1 MKKMNEEIIELNEEK
16 LLRLKLLSERL
27 DNSIKIPGTNQKIG
41 IDPIIGL
48 IPILG
53 DFIGVIF
60 STYIMYSGIKM
71 GVSSKIVKKMAT
83 NLAIEFIIGSIP
95 IIGDIFDALWKA
107 NKKNVEL
114 IEEATIENQENYRL
128 NYLIIASLIVL
139 ILGLILVILGSLS

>member
-1 MKKMNEEIIELNEEK
+1 
-16 LLRLKLLSERL
+16 
-27 DNSIKIPGTNQKIG
+27 
-41 IDPIIGL
+41 
-48 IPILG
+48 
-53 DFIGVIF
+53 
-60 STYIMYSGIKM
+60 
-71 GVSSKIVKKMAT
+71 MAT

-139 ILGLILVILGSLS
+139 ILSLILVILGSLS

>member
-1 MKKMNEEIIELNEEK
+1 MNEEIIELNEEK
-16 LLRLKLLSERL
+16 LLRLKLLSKRL
-27 DNSIKIPGTNQKIG
+27 DDSIKIPGTNQKFG
-41 IDPIIGL
+41 IDAIVGI

-60 STYIMYSGIKM
+60 SAYIMYSGIKM
-71 GVSSKIVKKMAT
+71 GVSSKIVKKMAA
-83 NLAIEFIIGSIP
+83 NIAIEFIIGSIP

-128 NYLIIASLIVL
+128 NYLIMASLIVL

>member
-1 MKKMNEEIIELNEEK
+1 MNEEIIELNEEK

-41 IDPIIGL
+41 IDAIIGI

-53 DFIGVIF
+53 DFIGAIF
-60 STYIMYSGIKM
+60 STYILYSGIKM

-83 NLAIEFIIGSIP
+83 NIAIEFIIGSIP

-107 NKKNVEL
+107 NKRNVEL
-114 IEEATIENQENYRL
+114 IEEATLENQENYRL
-128 NYLIIASLIVL
+128 NYLIMTSLIII
-139 ILGLILVILGSLS
+139 ILGLILVFLGSLS

>member
-1 MKKMNEEIIELNEEK
+1 MNEEIIELNEEK

-27 DNSIKIPGTNQKIG
+27 DDSIKIPGTNQKIG
-41 IDPIIGL
+41 IDAIVGI

-83 NLAIEFIIGSIP
+83 NIAIEFVIGSIP

-107 NKKNVEL
+107 NKRNVEL
-114 IEEATIENQENYRL
+114 IEETTIENQEDYRL
-128 NYLIIASLIVL
+128 NYLIMASLIVL

>member
-1 MKKMNEEIIELNEEK
+1 MNEEIIELNEEK

-27 DNSIKIPGTNQKIG
+27 DDSIKIPGTNQKIG
-41 IDPIIGL
+41 IDAIVGI

-71 GVSSKIVKKMAT
+71 GVSSKIVKKMAA
-83 NLAIEFIIGSIP
+83 NIAIEFVIGSIP

-107 NKKNVEL
+107 NKRNVEL

-128 NYLIIASLIVL
+128 NYLIMASLIVL

>member
-1 MKKMNEEIIELNEEK
+1 MNEETIEQNEEK

-83 NLAIEFIIGSIP
+83 NLAIEFIMGSIP

>member
-1 MKKMNEEIIELNEEK
+1 MNEETIELNEEK

-41 IDPIIGL
+41 IDAIIGL

-83 NLAIEFIIGSIP
+83 NLAIEFIMGSIP

-114 IEEATIENQENYRL
+114 IEEATIENQENYSL

>member
-1 MKKMNEEIIELNEEK
+1 MNEEIIERNEEK

-27 DNSIKIPGTNQKIG
+27 DELTKIPGTNQKVG
-41 IDPIIGL
+41 IDAIIGL

-53 DFIGVIF
+53 DFIGAVF

-71 GVSSKIVKKMAT
+71 GVSSKVVTKMAA
-83 NLAIEFIIGSIP
+83 NIGIEFIIESFP
-95 IIGDIFDALWKA
+95 IIGDIFDILWKA
-107 NKKNVEL
+107 NKRNVEL

-139 ILGLILVILGSLS
+139 ILSLILVILGSLS

>member
-1 MKKMNEEIIELNEEK
+1 MDEEIIELNEEK

-27 DNSIKIPGTNQKIG
+27 DDSIKIPGTNQKIG
-41 IDPIIGL
+41 MDAIVGI

-83 NLAIEFIIGSIP
+83 NIAIEFIIGSLP

-107 NKKNVEL
+107 NKRNVEL
-114 IEEATIENQENYRL
+114 IEEATLENQENYKL
-128 NYLIIASLIVL
+128 NYLIMASLIILILVL
-139 ILGLILVILGSLS
+139 ILVFLGSLS

>member
-1 MKKMNEEIIELNEEK
+1 MNEETIELNEEK

-41 IDPIIGL
+41 IDAIIGL

-114 IEEATIENQENYRL
+114 IEEATNENQENYRL
-128 NYLIIASLIVL
+128 NYLIMASLIIL
-139 ILGLILVILGSLS
+139 ILGLILVILGSLA

>member
-1 MKKMNEEIIELNEEK
+1 MNEETIELNEEK

-139 ILGLILVILGSLS
+139 ILSLILVILGSLS

>member
-1 MKKMNEEIIELNEEK
+1 MNEEIIELNEEK
-16 LLRLKLLSERL
+16 LLRLKLLSKRL
-27 DNSIKIPGTNQKIG
+27 DDSIKIPGTNQKFG
-41 IDPIIGL
+41 IDAIVGI

-60 STYIMYSGIKM
+60 SVYIMYSGIKM
-71 GVSSKIVKKMAT
+71 GVSSKIVKKMAA
-83 NLAIEFIIGSIP
+83 NIAIEFIIGSMP

-107 NKKNVEL
+107 NKRNVEL

-128 NYLIIASLIVL
+128 NYLIMASLIVL

>member
-1 MKKMNEEIIELNEEK
+1 MNEEIIELNEEK

-139 ILGLILVILGSLS
+139 ILSLILVILGSLS

>member
-1 MKKMNEEIIELNEEK
+1 MDEEIIELNEEK

-41 IDPIIGL
+41 IDAIVGI

-53 DFIGVIF
+53 DFIGAIF
-60 STYIMYSGIKM
+60 STYILYSGIKM

-83 NLAIEFIIGSIP
+83 NIAIEFIIGSIP

-107 NKKNVEL
+107 NKRNVEL
-114 IEEATIENQENYRL
+114 IEEATVENQENYRQ
-128 NYLIIASLIVL
+128 NYLIMASLIII
-139 ILGLILVILGSLS
+139 ILGLILVFLGSLS

>member
-1 MKKMNEEIIELNEEK
+1 MNEEIIELNEEK
-16 LLRLKLLSERL
+16 LLRLKLLSKRL
-27 DNSIKIPGTNQKIG
+27 DDSIKIPGTNQKIG
-41 IDPIIGL
+41 IDAIVGI

-71 GVSSKIVKKMAT
+71 GVSSKIVKKMAA
-83 NLAIEFIIGSIP
+83 NIAIEFVIGSIP

-107 NKKNVEL
+107 NKRNVEL
-114 IEEATIENQENYRL
+114 IEETTIENQENHRL
-128 NYLIIASLIVL
+128 NYLIMASLISL

>member
-1 MKKMNEEIIELNEEK
+1 MNEETIELNEEK

-41 IDPIIGL
+41 IDAIIGL

>member
-1 MKKMNEEIIELNEEK
+1 MDEEIIELNEEK

-41 IDPIIGL
+41 IDAIIGI

-53 DFIGVIF
+53 DFIGAIF

-71 GVSSKIVKKMAT
+71 GVSSKIVKKMAA
-83 NLAIEFIIGSIP
+83 NIAIEFVIGSIP

-107 NKKNVEL
+107 NKRNVEL
-114 IEEATIENQENYRL
+114 IEEATLENQENYRL
-128 NYLIIASLIVL
+128 NYLIMTSLIII
-139 ILGLILVILGSLS
+139 ILGLILVFLGSLS

>member
-1 MKKMNEEIIELNEEK
+1 MDEEIIELNEEK

-41 IDPIIGL
+41 IDAIVGI

-53 DFIGVIF
+53 DFIGAIF
-60 STYIMYSGIKM
+60 STYILYSGIKM

-83 NLAIEFIIGSIP
+83 NIAIEFIIGSIP

-107 NKKNVEL
+107 NKRNVEL
-114 IEEATIENQENYRL
+114 IEEATVENQENYRL
-128 NYLIIASLIVL
+128 NYLIMASLIVL
-139 ILGLILVILGSLS
+139 ILSLILVILGSLS

>member
-1 MKKMNEEIIELNEEK
+1 MNEEIIELNEEK
-16 LLRLKLLSERL
+16 LLRLKLLSEKL

-41 IDPIIGL
+41 IDAIIGL

-71 GVSSKIVKKMAT
+71 GVSSKIVKKMAI
-83 NLAIEFIIGSIP
+83 NIAIEFILGSIP

-107 NKKNVEL
+107 NKRNVEL
-114 IEEATIENQENYRL
+114 IEEVTIGNQENYRL
-128 NYLIIASLIVL
+128 NYLIMASLIIL
-139 ILGLILVILGSLS
+139 TLGLILVILGRLS

>member
-27 DNSIKIPGTNQKIG
+27 DDSIKIPGTNQKIG
-41 IDPIIGL
+41 IDAIVGI

-83 NLAIEFIIGSIP
+83 NIAIEFVIGSIP

-107 NKKNVEL
+107 NKRNVEL

-128 NYLIIASLIVL
+128 NYLIMTSLIVL

>member
-1 MKKMNEEIIELNEEK
+1 MNEEIIEINEEK

-27 DNSIKIPGTNQKIG
+27 DDSIKIPGTNQKIG
-41 IDPIIGL
+41 IDAVVGI

-60 STYIMYSGIKM
+60 SVYIMYSGIKM
-71 GVSSKIVKKMAT
+71 GVSSKIVKKMAA
-83 NLAIEFIIGSIP
+83 NIAIEFIIGSIP

-107 NKKNVEL
+107 NKRNVEL

-128 NYLIIASLIVL
+128 NYLIMASLIVL
-139 ILGLILVILGSLS
+139 ILSLILVILGWLS

>member
-1 MKKMNEEIIELNEEK
+1 MDEEIIELNEEK

-41 IDPIIGL
+41 IDAIVGI

-53 DFIGVIF
+53 DFIGAIF
-60 STYIMYSGIKM
+60 STYILYSGIKM

-83 NLAIEFIIGSIP
+83 NIAIEFIIGSIP

-107 NKKNVEL
+107 NKRNVEL
-114 IEEATIENQENYRL
+114 IEEATLENQEKYRL
-128 NYLIIASLIVL
+128 NYLIMASLIII
-139 ILGLILVILGSLS
+139 ILGLILVFLGSLS

>member
-1 MKKMNEEIIELNEEK
+1 MDEEIIELNEEK

-41 IDPIIGL
+41 IDAIVGI

-53 DFIGVIF
+53 DFIGAIF
-60 STYIMYSGIKM
+60 STYILYSGIKM

-83 NLAIEFIIGSIP
+83 NIAIEFIIGSIP

-107 NKKNVEL
+107 NKRNVEL
-114 IEEATIENQENYRL
+114 IEEATLENQENYRL
-128 NYLIIASLIVL
+128 NYLIMASLIII
-139 ILGLILVILGSLS
+139 ILGLILVFLGSLS

>member
-1 MKKMNEEIIELNEEK
+1 MNEEIIELNEEK

-27 DNSIKIPGTNQKIG
+27 DDSIKIPGTNQKIG
-41 IDPIIGL
+41 IDAIIGI

-83 NLAIEFIIGSIP
+83 NIAIEFVIGSIP

-107 NKKNVEL
+107 NKRNVEL

-128 NYLIIASLIVL
+128 NYLIMASLIVF